1 MLRLS
6 LFLEPP
12 SRKILKRNQVLVAK
26 HSRRFSDTPR
36 ASSYSLARIFHR
48 FISSDLTLPSPART
62 PPSRKR
68 CFAVSGRLRPTE
80 VSLLHSALVQV
91 HDHSRAIKNPTA
103 QAAHRDGETAS
114 RELAFSFG
122 AALAPRCGP
131 FPVDRTVAA
140 C

>member
-68 CFAVSGRLRPTE
+68 RFAVSGRLRPTE
-80 VSLLHSALVQV
+80 VTLLHSALVQV
-91 HDHSRAIKNPTA
+91 RLIRPVVAKSPIAETIKNPRASKRLSRDPSTNLGLL
-103 QAAHRDGETAS
+103 AAWV
-114 RELAFSFG
+114 
-122 AALAPRCGP
+122 CCP
-131 FPVDRTVAA
+131 FVGSSL
-140 C
+140 